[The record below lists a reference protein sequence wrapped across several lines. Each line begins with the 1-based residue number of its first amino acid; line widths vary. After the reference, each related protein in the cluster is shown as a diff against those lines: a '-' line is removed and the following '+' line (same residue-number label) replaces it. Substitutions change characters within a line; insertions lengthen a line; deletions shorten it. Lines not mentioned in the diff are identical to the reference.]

1 MVQDGLLQSRA
12 FSLLNKVLDALY
24 PPACVIC
31 DTGGFWCCEA
41 CIRLIRFSSP
51 EHFFEGIDRFYCIGS
66 YADPVLRKILH
77 AYKYQT
83 GLCLESSLQNLVE
96 RWFIQS
102 APLLPDISVIVPVPT
117 DRARIDK
124 RGFDHALHL
133 ANIVQKTLL
142 GTSVQPL
149 LERTRPT
156 YANNELD
163 SDELRKG
170 NLFNAIKI
178 TQPSPE
184 AVLLVDD
191 IATSGSTLIESAK
204 VLREGGAKRV
214 YALVIAARQY

>member
-1 MVQDGLLQSRA
+1 MVSDGLLQNRA
-12 FSLLNKVLDALY
+12 FSLLNKALDALY

-41 CIRLIRFSSP
+41 CIKLIRFSSQ
-51 EHFFEGIDRFYCIGS
+51 EHSFEGIDRFYCIGS

-83 GLCLESSLQNLVE
+83 GICLEPTLKNLVE

-102 APLLPDISVIVPVPT
+102 TPLLPDVSVIIPVPT

-133 ANIVQKTLL
+133 ANIVHNILPGTL
-142 GTSVQPL
+142 VQSL
-149 LERTRPT
+149 LERTRST
-156 YANNELD
+156 YANNELG

-184 AVLLVDD
+184 TVLLVDD

-204 VLREGGAKRV
+204 ALRNGGAKNV
-214 YALVIAARQY
+214 YALVITARQS